1 MSRDRHLIGRVRV
14 AVIVLATAVW
24 GGMAGS
30 SPVAASPID
39 GTSPSS
45 AGMPGAGFVRQ
56 LLSWGQWLGLAAC
69 GLAIIYGAATWAGFG
84 TASAG
89 RAATGKT
96 YVIAGGAGAA
106 VLGLLPFIV
115 SMLFAAGRS

>member
-1 MSRDRHLIGRVRV
+1 MSRQSDATRRPRVMVLGSLLTVLCWGIGSP
-14 AVIVLATAVW
+14 AVV
-24 GGMAGS
+24 
-30 SPVAASPID
+30 ASPID

-56 LLSWGQWLGLAAC
+56 LMGWGQWLGLAAC

-96 YVIAGGAGAA
+96 YVLAGGAGAA

-115 SMLFAAGRS
+115 SMLFDAGRS